1 MTLNVD
7 KSLVASEIR
16 YRRLFESA
24 KDGILI
30 LDAATGEIVDVNPF
44 LIELLGYSKEQFL
57 GKNLWE
63 VGVFKDIAASKESFI
78 QLQGKK
84 YVRYE
89 DLPLESADGS
99 KIEVEFVSNVYSEDG
114 TSVIQCNIR
123 DITERKHLENKLNRY
138 TVKLEQKSRDLEQ
151 LIYVASHDLRS
162 PLVNVQG
169 FGRELV
175 RSAVELIEVIKT
187 VDVPPE
193 KRGNIEQIVTK
204 DIPEALGY
212 IQGGISQIE
221 LQLSALLKLSRLG
234 RVAINP
240 QKLAMAE
247 IVADVIK
254 SLEYS
259 MQKKS
264 ATIEVSDLPPC
275 MADAVQMN
283 QVFLNLIGNAL
294 KFIDKQRPGH
304 IHISGKRRK
313 NEVIYCI
320 EDNGIGIAKEY
331 LDKIFEIFYRVEHQK
346 YPGEGLGLNIVR
358 QCVEKQ
364 GGSVRVESEPGKGTR
379 FYLNLPAVITPVTG
393 RTE

>member
-1 MTLNVD
+1 
-7 KSLVASEIR
+7 
-16 YRRLFESA
+16 
-24 KDGILI
+24 
-30 LDAATGEIVDVNPF
+30 
-44 LIELLGYSKEQFL
+44 
-57 GKNLWE
+57 
-63 VGVFKDIAASKESFI
+63 
-78 QLQGKK
+78 
-84 YVRYE
+84 
-89 DLPLESADGS
+89 
-99 KIEVEFVSNVYSEDG
+99 
-114 TSVIQCNIR
+114 
-123 DITERKHLENKLNRY
+123 
-138 TVKLEQKSRDLEQ
+138 
-151 LIYVASHDLRS
+151 
-162 PLVNVQG
+162 
-169 FGRELV
+169 
-175 RSAVELIEVIKT
+175 
-187 VDVPPE
+187 
-193 KRGNIEQIVTK
+193 
-204 DIPEALGY
+204 
-212 IQGGISQIE
+212 
-221 LQLSALLKLSRLG
+221 
-234 RVAINP
+234 
-240 QKLAMAE
+240 
-247 IVADVIK
+247 
-254 SLEYS
+254 

-379 FYLNLPAVITPVTG
+379 FFLNLPAVITPVTG